1 MLTPTKSFPGR
12 RIFVGLVLKRR
23 LQVGLQRLDGVAVV
37 RLEKLGGFGLGE
49 FQLVDLGEGE
59 GISY

>member
-12 RIFVGLVLKRR
+12 WILLVLKRR
-23 LQVGLQRLDGVAVV
+23 LQVGLQRPDGVAVV